1 MAGLKWIGA
10 WSEQHLKDEIE
21 NLLPDN
27 DVVFIEFEYYS
38 VLTRMIKL
46 LKNLNYITDLFEAEW
61 DKWNYSDPNNL
72 IQLKNEMLRYSNE
85 KYYLEIQTKDKY
97 YTVCNYIH
105 RYRVIEE
112 NEKRNFNRIISV
124 TTIK

>member
-38 VLTRMIKL
+38 VLTRMLEI
-46 LKNLNYITDLFEAEW
+46 LKNVNYNTDLFEAEW
-61 DKWNYSDPNNL
+61 DKRNYSDPNNL
-72 IQLKNEMLRYSNE
+72 IQLKNEMLRYPNE

-97 YTVCNYIH
+97 YTVCNYVH

-112 NEKRNFNRIISV
+112 NEKRNLNRIISV

>member
-1 MAGLKWIGA
+1 MTGLKWIGA

-27 DVVFIEFEYYS
+27 DVIFIEFEYYS
-38 VLTRMIKL
+38 VLTRMIKV
-46 LKNLNYITDLFEAEW
+46 LKDLNYTTDLFEAEW
-61 DKWNYSDPNNL
+61 NKWNYSDPNNL
-72 IQLKNEMLRYSNE
+72 IQLKNEMFRYSNE

-112 NEKRNFNRIISV
+112 NEKRNLNRIISV